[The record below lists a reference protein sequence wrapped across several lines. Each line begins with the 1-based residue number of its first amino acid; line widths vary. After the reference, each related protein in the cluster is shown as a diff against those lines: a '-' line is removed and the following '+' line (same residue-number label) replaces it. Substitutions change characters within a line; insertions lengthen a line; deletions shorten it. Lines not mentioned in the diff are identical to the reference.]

1 MVEAAKSG
9 ATPLEGDGKRILLI
23 LGSPKVDGFCHALAD
38 AYIQGARSRD
48 HVVRVLKLGEMAFD
62 PVLRGGY
69 ERGQDLEA
77 DLLDAQRQV
86 HWAQHIVLVYPIWW
100 GGLPALLQG
109 FFDRVFQPG
118 FAFRFRTPQDRE
130 WEPLLG
136 GRSADLLVTHDQT
149 HWRYRLRQGAPGLR
163 QMVRCILGPCGI
175 QTRHLEEFS
184 PMRGSTEEQRQ
195 GWLKRAEQLGSQA

>member
-1 MVEAAKSG
+1 MAEAAKSG
-9 ATPLEGDGKRILLI
+9 ATPLEGDGKRILLV
-23 LGSPKVDGFCHALAD
+23 LGTPKPEGFCHALAE
-38 AYIQGARSRD
+38 AYAQGARSRG
-48 HVVRVLKLGEMAFD
+48 HVVRMLKLGEMAFD

-69 ERGQDLEA
+69 ERNQELEPE
-77 DLLDAQRQV
+77 LLDAQRQV
-86 HWAQHIVLVYPIWW
+86 HWAEHLVLVYPIWW

-118 FAFRFRTPQDRE
+118 FAFRYRSPQDRE

-136 GRSADLLVTHDQT
+136 GRSAELLVTHDQS

-163 QMVRCILGPCGI
+163 QPVRCILGPCGI

-184 PMRGSTEEQRQ
+184 PMRGAGEEQRQ
-195 GWLKRAEQLGSQA
+195 SWLKRAEQLGSQA